1 MGRIWAGGPIV
12 NLHHHFLHFAYLTL
26 GRPALEVITCAVN
39 PYLPLGRQLAA
50 KRRGS
55 EMSSSSKEAILA
67 AARRTAQADGYSGL
81 KFRDLADEVG
91 IKAASIYH
99 HFPSKADLGAA
110 VARRYWEDTAAN
122 LESLLAETS
131 NPGRCLRRYPDV
143 FRKSLES
150 DNRMCLCSF
159 MAAEYDDLPEAVKQE
174 VQTFADVNVAWLS
187 KVLIAAAVVNSG
199 ESEQRARAIFAAV
212 AGAQL
217 MARSR
222 SDISLYDALIDSYR
236 VAGLL
241 PA

>member
-1 MGRIWAGGPIV
+1 
-12 NLHHHFLHFAYLTL
+12 
-26 GRPALEVITCAVN
+26 
-39 PYLPLGRQLAA
+39 
-50 KRRGS
+50 
-55 EMSSSSKEAILA
+55 MSLSSKEAILA
-67 AARRTAQADGYSGL
+67 AARRTAQAHGYSGL
-81 KFRDLADEVG
+81 NFRDLAHEVG

-110 VARRYWEDTAAN
+110 VARRYWEDTAAE
-122 LESLLAETS
+122 LESMLAETS
-131 NPGRCLRRYPDV
+131 DPFRCLQQYPDI

-159 MAAEYDDLPEAVKQE
+159 MAAEYDDLPEGVKKE

-187 KVLIAAAVVNSG
+187 RVLSAAAVVDSR

-222 SDISLYDALIDSYR
+222 SDISLFDSLIESYR

-241 PA
+241 PEQTVQSSISSDLAKRRTSHS

>member
-1 MGRIWAGGPIV
+1 MSAG
-12 NLHHHFLHFAYLTL
+12 
-26 GRPALEVITCAVN
+26 
-39 PYLPLGRQLAA
+39 
-50 KRRGS
+50 
-55 EMSSSSKEAILA
+55 SKEVILA
-67 AARRTAQADGYSGL
+67 AAKRAAMAHGYTGL
-81 KFRDLADEVG
+81 NFRDIAAEVG
-91 IKAASIYH
+91 IKAPSIYH
-99 HFPSKADLGAA
+99 HFPTKADLGAA
-110 VARRYWEDTAAN
+110 VAKRYWEDTAAN
-122 LESLLAETS
+122 LESMLAETS
-131 NPGRCLRRYPDV
+131 DPVRCLRRYPDV

-174 VQTFADVNVAWLS
+174 VHTFADVNVAWLS
-187 KVLIAAAVVNSG
+187 KVLTAAAVVNSG